1 MNILKLIQDQLS
13 PQTLNQIS
21 VAVGE
26 TPEATK
32 SALGTAVPALLGSL
46 VGEAWSSKCGTD
58 LFNQIS
64 QAKPPGGWPDS
75 ASGLLSAFGGGTS
88 PQPAGPSLVTT
99 LLGLRANSVAGF
111 IANRCGIKT
120 GSAMS
125 ILGMA
130 APLVMGTLGK
140 LISSQGLGASA
151 FGDLLRSQVSHLQGL
166 IPDELANVLGIGKL
180 AGSAADAPSLK
191 APATDS
197 PWQAA
202 RSRLSGELPEHAGIP
217 AGAARTAG
225 ILRWVWIPVVILLGG
240 WLILNRNHQAAP
252 AMGGAADQT
261 YSAVQNAGQ
270 NTVASL
276 RSLNLTPGGAAD
288 RLAKTLASG
297 GSATP
302 VELQG
307 LNFDETGNLTETAQA
322 NLREMGSV
330 LQASPRLRITVTAYG
345 KTSDEGLARADAIKT
360 ALIARG
366 VSADR
371 VAAKGDSGEGAP
383 VISFSK

>member
-1 MNILKLIQDQLS
+1 
-13 PQTLNQIS
+13 
-21 VAVGE
+21 
-26 TPEATK
+26 
-32 SALGTAVPALLGSL
+32 
-46 VGEAWSSKCGTD
+46 
-58 LFNQIS
+58 
-64 QAKPPGGWPDS
+64 
-75 ASGLLSAFGGGTS
+75 
-88 PQPAGPSLVTT
+88 
-99 LLGLRANSVAGF
+99 
-111 IANRCGIKT
+111 
-120 GSAMS
+120 
-125 ILGMA
+125 
-130 APLVMGTLGK
+130 
-140 LISSQGLGASA
+140 
-151 FGDLLRSQVSHLQGL
+151 
-166 IPDELANVLGIGKL
+166 
-180 AGSAADAPSLK
+180 
-191 APATDS
+191 
-197 PWQAA
+197 
-202 RSRLSGELPEHAGIP
+202 
-217 AGAARTAG
+217 
-225 ILRWVWIPVVILLGG
+225 VVILLGG
-240 WLILNRNHQAAP
+240 WLILNRNRQAAP
-252 AMGGAADQT
+252 ARGGAADQT

-322 NLREMGSV
+322 NLREIGSV

-360 ALIARG
+360 ALVARG